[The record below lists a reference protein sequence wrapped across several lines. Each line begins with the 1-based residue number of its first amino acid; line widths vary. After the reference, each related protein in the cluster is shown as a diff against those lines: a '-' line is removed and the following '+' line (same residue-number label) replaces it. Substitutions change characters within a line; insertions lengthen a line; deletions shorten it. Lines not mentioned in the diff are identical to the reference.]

1 MGMNDWSTGMTKKT
15 KNRIQEVIMY
25 VVLITIGVV
34 MIYPLIWMF
43 FASFKS
49 NEEI

>member
-1 MGMNDWSTGMTKKT
+1 MSKKS
-15 KNRIQEVIMY
+15 KNRIIEVIMY
-25 VVLITIGVV
+25 VVLITIGIV

-43 FASFKS
+43 FASFKT